1 MTKKL
6 GFRSIMVALLALGL
20 SIVAMSQTN
29 QKSDQA
35 GGQRTVK
42 IGILPFADA
51 SGSGNRTVADG
62 IGRFV
67 RSEITHTCP
76 NLVARFIALN
86 GSTISENLDE
96 EKAVDLGK
104 ASRVDVVLLGT
115 VLEAKS
121 QESTKGGWLPSIR
134 GQSGS
139 LRLRSIKANVIV
151 QADLYRVSTGQRITS
166 LRVNGSH
173 SDNKFGGTVYTTLG
187 SWDGGSNGAFM
198 DSPLG
203 KALQDVVN
211 KLVKEVAERI

>member
-6 GFRSIMVALLALGL
+6 GFRSMMVALLALGL
-20 SIVAMSQTN
+20 SIVAVSQTN

-35 GGQRTVK
+35 GGQPTVK

-51 SGSGNRTVADG
+51 SGTNNRSVAEG
-62 IGRFV
+62 IGRLV
-67 RSEITHTCP
+67 QSQITHEYP
-76 NLVARFIALN
+76 NMVARVLTLN
-86 GSTISENLDE
+86 GSSTLENFDD
-96 EKAVDLGK
+96 EKAVKIGK

-139 LRLRSIKANVIV
+139 LRLRSIKANVIL
-151 QADLYRVSTGQRITS
+151 QADLYRVATGQRIAS
-166 LRVNGSH
+166 LRVNGKH
-173 SDNKFGGTVYTTLG
+173 TDNKFHGTAYTSLG
-187 SWDGGSNGAFM
+187 SWDGGSKGVFM

-203 KALQDVVN
+203 KALQDVVH
-211 KLVKEVAERI
+211 KLVKGVADKM